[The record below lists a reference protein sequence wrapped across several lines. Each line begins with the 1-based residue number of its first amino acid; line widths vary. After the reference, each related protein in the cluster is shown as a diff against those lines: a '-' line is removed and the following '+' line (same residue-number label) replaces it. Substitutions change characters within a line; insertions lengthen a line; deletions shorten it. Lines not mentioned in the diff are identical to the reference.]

1 MLLMMIVVRAMTIET
16 VYNNSTEKDSGI
28 DGGNREFE
36 DIDDGIET
44 ANHGNSGI

>member
-1 MLLMMIVVRAMTIET
+1 MIVVCAMTIET
-16 VYNNSTEKDSGI
+16 VYNNSPVKDSGI

-36 DIDDGIET
+36 DIDDDIET

>member
-1 MLLMMIVVRAMTIET
+1 MIVVCAMTLET
-16 VYNNSTEKDSGI
+16 VYNNSPEKDSGV

-44 ANHGNSGI
+44 AHHGNSGI

>member
-1 MLLMMIVVRAMTIET
+1 MIVVRAMTIET

-44 ANHGNSGI
+44 ASHGNSGI

>member
-1 MLLMMIVVRAMTIET
+1 MIVVRAMTIET
-16 VYNNSTEKDSGI
+16 VYNNSLVK

-44 ANHGNSGI
+44 AYHGNSGIQDV